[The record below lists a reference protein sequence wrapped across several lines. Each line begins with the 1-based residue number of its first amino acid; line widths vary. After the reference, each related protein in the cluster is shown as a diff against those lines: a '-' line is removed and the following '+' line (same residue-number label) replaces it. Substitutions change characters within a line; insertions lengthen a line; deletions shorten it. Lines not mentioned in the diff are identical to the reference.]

1 MQGGE
6 ARLQILEFRTDV
18 VNQAGNAVAQL
29 RVGLLKGLP
38 LLLEAVLNRREGCGR
53 AHEEIPHKGAQL
65 QESFFSRVRSRLKNL
80 GRKLPNTRRLQHVT
94 FSTREPHA
102 LQETPGLPRRRSDTC
117 V

>member
-1 MQGGE
+1 
-6 ARLQILEFRTDV
+6 
-18 VNQAGNAVAQL
+18 
-29 RVGLLKGLP
+29 
-38 LLLEAVLNRREGCGR
+38 
-53 AHEEIPHKGAQL
+53 
-65 QESFFSRVRSRLKNL
+65 VRSRLKNL